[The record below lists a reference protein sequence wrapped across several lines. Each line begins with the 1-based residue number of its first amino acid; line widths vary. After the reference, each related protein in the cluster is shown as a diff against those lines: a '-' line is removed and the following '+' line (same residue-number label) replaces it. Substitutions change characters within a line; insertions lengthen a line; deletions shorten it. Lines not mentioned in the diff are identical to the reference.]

1 MGREG
6 PSAARRQRIGHPR
19 SKMAAPSGGEAAVGP
34 CGFEPWLA
42 GRLDVLGL
50 DRAVYATYIQG
61 LLREEESD
69 EERLDALH
77 GVLAACL
84 EEDLLPDVCREIV
97 VKWSEAQNVGVREK
111 KEDEIQAI
119 ASMIE
124 KQAQIVVKPKE
135 VSQDEKLRKAALL
148 AQYAN
153 VTDEEEYPF
162 PTTSPVSLTGADEQD
177 GATAAALTI
186 GSEKSLFRNTNVE
199 AVVNARKLERD
210 SLRDE
215 SQKKKEQDKHQREKD
230 KLAKQERKE
239 KEKKRTQK
247 GERKR

>member
-1 MGREG
+1 MPEPLRMGRES
-6 PSAARRQRIGHPR
+6 PSAARVWRLRPAR
-19 SKMAAPSGGEAAVGP
+19 SKMAAPSGGEAAAGP
-34 CGFEPWLA
+34 GGFEPWLA
-42 GRLDVLGL
+42 GRLDALGL

-69 EERLDALH
+69 EERLDALR

-97 VKWSEAQNVGVREK
+97 VKWSEAQNVGVTEK
-111 KEDEIQAI
+111 KADEIQAI

-124 KQAQIVVKPKE
+124 KQAQIVVKPKK

-162 PTTSPVSLTGADEQD
+162 PATSPMLRMCWPPSQAAFEGESLNLPPVAFLPLWILVSD
-177 GATAAALTI
+177 
-186 GSEKSLFRNTNVE
+186 
-199 AVVNARKLERD
+199 LEPLKPP
-210 SLRDE
+210 SILM
-215 SQKKKEQDKHQREKD
+215 
-230 KLAKQERKE
+230 
-239 KEKKRTQK
+239 
-247 GERKR
+247 

>member
-1 MGREG
+1 
-6 PSAARRQRIGHPR
+6 
-19 SKMAAPSGGEAAVGP
+19 MAAPGGEAED
-34 CGFEPWLA
+34 GFVAWLA
-42 GRLDVLGL
+42 VRLEVLGL
-50 DRAVYATYIQG
+50 DRAVYGVYIQG

-69 EERLDALH
+69 EERLEALR

-84 EEDLLPDVCREIV
+84 EEDLLNDVCREV
-97 VKWSEAQNVGVREK
+97 VEKWSESQIVDTKEK

-119 ASMIE
+119 ASMME
-124 KQAQIVVKPKE
+124 KQAKIVVKPKE
-135 VSQDEKLRKAALL
+135 VSQEEKQRKAALL

-162 PTTSPVSLTGADEQD
+162 TDPVETSLS
-177 GATAAALTI
+177 ALNI
-186 GSEKSLFRNTNVE
+186 LPALFRNTNVE
-199 AVVNARKLERD
+199 DVLNARKLEREL
-210 SLRDE
+210 LRDE
-215 SQKKKEQDKHQREKD
+215 FQKKKEQDKLQREKD

>member
-1 MGREG
+1 
-6 PSAARRQRIGHPR
+6 
-19 SKMAAPSGGEAAVGP
+19 MAAPSGGEAAVGP
-34 CGFEPWLA
+34 GGFEPWLA

-50 DRAVYATYIQG
+50 DRAVYAAYIQG

-97 VKWSEAQNVGVREK
+97 VKWSEAQNVGVTEK

-124 KQAQIVVKPKE
+124 KQAQIVVKPKK

-153 VTDEEEYPF
+153 VTDEED
-162 PTTSPVSLTGADEQD
+162 SLTGADEQN
-177 GATAAALTI
+177 GSTAAAALTI

-199 AVVNARKLERD
+199 TVVNARKLERD

-215 SQKKKEQDKHQREKD
+215 SQKKKELDKNQREKD

>member
-1 MGREG
+1 
-6 PSAARRQRIGHPR
+6 
-19 SKMAAPSGGEAAVGP
+19 MAAPSAAEVGGFAA
-34 CGFEPWLA
+34 WLA
-42 GRLDVLGL
+42 GRLEALGL
-50 DRAVYATYIQG
+50 DRAVYSAYIQG

-69 EERLDALH
+69 EERLEALR

-84 EEDLLPDVCREIV
+84 EEDLLNDVCREV
-97 VKWSEAQNVGVREK
+97 VEKWSETQIVDAKEK

-119 ASMIE
+119 ASMME
-124 KQAQIVVKPKE
+124 KQAKIVVKPKE
-135 VSQDEKLRKAALL
+135 VSQEEKQRKAALL

-153 VTDEEEYPF
+153 VTDEEDGE
-162 PTTSPVSLTGADEQD
+162 DEQD
-177 GATAAALTI
+177 GSAATAVNI

-199 AVVNARKLERD
+199 DVLNARKLEREL
-210 SLRDE
+210 LRDE
-215 SQKKKEQDKHQREKD
+215 FQKKKEQDKLQREKD

>member
-1 MGREG
+1 W
-6 PSAARRQRIGHPR
+6 RRQRQ
-19 SKMAAPSGGEAAVGP
+19 GGGRPGASSRA
-34 CGFEPWLA
+34 LA
-42 GRLDVLGL
+42 GRLDVLGWTGL
-50 DRAVYATYIQG
+50 STPPTSR

-69 EERLDALH
+69 EERLE
-77 GVLAACL
+77 GRCTGPGACL

-97 VKWSEAQNVGVREK
+97 VKWSEAQSIGVREK

-162 PTTSPVSLTGADEQD
+162 PTTDEQD

-215 SQKKKEQDKHQREKD
+215 AQKKKEQDRHQREKD